1 MSCVHVW
8 QSTVLKGWP
17 RNFANRKVLLSFRI
31 LHQGNSVSTSASRL
45 LRCKDARTHMVLV
58 NSTPHDHGKKKV
70 CENIDP
76 GAGGPCCG
84 DAWITGIAE
93 QVTPPTL
100 AKHKGSLQTWTWKSW
115 LFWCLATFYTFATSK
130 SWEKN
135 HSIIFRKKKNP
146 SPGWCLHDLG
156 YTHLFRSQGSK
167 ERSQSTSILRRKNA
181 NLPMFGAPR
190 SVTGRRSKALTSLAA
205 KASLVLSDV
214 PKKKTSSSWELWFP
228 TK

>member
-1 MSCVHVW
+1 MGENTATCDMSCVHVW

-135 HSIIFRKKKNP
+135 HSIIFRTLVGA
-146 SPGWCLHDLG
+146 SM
-156 YTHLFRSQGSK
+156 
-167 ERSQSTSILRRKNA
+167 TSVIHIFFVAKD
-181 NLPMFGAPR
+181 PR
-190 SVTGRRSKALTSLAA
+190 SGIKAQAFSTGKTLICQCLEHPDRW
-205 KASLVLSDV
+205 LVADLR
-214 PKKKTSSSWELWFP
+214 P
-228 TK
+228 